1 MEFGKTWILELAALT
16 PFYFTEFGSDFGTS
30 VQNRKFSETGSY
42 PITIELSPHDI
53 DIKANIL
60 AYYILSFA

>member
-16 PFYFTEFGSDFGTS
+16 PFYFTEFGSNFGTS
-30 VQNRKFSETGSY
+30 VQNRKFSQTSSY
-42 PITIELSPHDI
+42 SITVELSTHDI

-60 AYYILSFA
+60 TYYILSFA